1 MKLKS
6 LIKSLLL
13 VLLLALS
20 TTTAKAAAVGTEFL
34 YQGALTV
41 NGSPANGA
49 FEMIF
54 TLFRQGETNPRS
66 SVSNN
71 NVAVSLG
78 LFTVKLDF
86 GAGVFDGTAYELGI
100 AVRQSGGSAFVP
112 LTPRQL
118 LTATPNSLYSETARS
133 VPDSALSGNVA
144 RLNGSPMFSTP
155 VGVTMLRVANAAGG
169 GVLNFGNNP
178 DNLCAIAVDPR
189 GPAGLLLRDPQG
201 IRILSPDPVEF
212 PPVLRFGPTDDCSI
226 GIDPFLTG
234 LILRDPGGLRIAP
247 ATPALPRLLFGPT
260 DDCSLGIDPAFPG
273 LVERDPIGF
282 RLLGQNNQG
291 CRLIFGPTMDCTIE
305 VRPPGTPGAVAGLL
319 LRDPSG
325 IRLLSPDANR
335 PPTLRF
341 GPTDDCSLGIDP
353 VLSGLIV
360 RDPSG
365 FRLLGRNNQGRRLIF
380 GPTMDCTIEVQA
392 PAPNSIAGLL
402 LRDPNGIR
410 ILNPVANGGNTLV
423 FGPTDDCSITVIND
437 GMRFADPRGFFFS
450 GPNGGE
456 GTQVTVNGSVSA
468 QSFIQTSSRRFKNEV
483 KPIEQPLEKI
493 AKLQG
498 VRFTWNKEQGGRQ
511 DIGFIAEEV
520 GKVIPEVV
528 SWEED
533 GQNARG
539 VNYDHLVAVA
549 IEGIKAQQTKI
560 EILEREKTELK
571 ESVASLQEQLDRLA
585 RKLET
590 VAAR

>member
-1 MKLKS
+1 MKLMS

-20 TTTAKAAAVGTEFL
+20 GTTGKAAAVGTEFL
-34 YQGALTV
+34 YQGALVV
-41 NGSPANGA
+41 NGSRANGA
-49 FEMIF
+49 FEMTF
-54 TLFRQGETNPRS
+54 TLFRQGETSPMS
-66 SVSNN
+66 TVSNN

-86 GAGVFDGTAYELGI
+86 GAGVFDGTAHELGI
-100 AVRQSGGSAFVP
+100 AVRERGSSGPFVV
-112 LTPRQL
+112 LAPRQP
-118 LTATPNSLYSETARS
+118 LTATPNSLHAETVRS
-133 VPDSALSGNVA
+133 VPDSALSSNIPL
-144 RLNGSPMFSTP
+144 LNGSPMFSTP
-155 VGVTMLRVANAAGG
+155 VGATTLRLANAAGG

-178 DNLCAIAVDPR
+178 DNLCAIAVDPQ
-189 GPAGLLLRDPQG
+189 GPAGLLLRDPKG
-201 IRILSPDPVEF
+201 IRILSPDPVRF

-226 GIDPFLTG
+226 GIDPVLSG
-234 LILRDPGGLRIAP
+234 LILRDPI
-247 ATPALPRLLFGPT
+247 
-260 DDCSLGIDPAFPG
+260 
-273 LVERDPIGF
+273 
-282 RLLGQNNQG
+282 
-291 CRLIFGPTMDCTIE
+291 
-305 VRPPGTPGAVAGLL
+305 
-319 LRDPSG
+319 
-325 IRLLSPDANR
+325 
-335 PPTLRF
+335 
-341 GPTDDCSLGIDP
+341 
-353 VLSGLIV
+353 
-360 RDPSG
+360 G
-365 FRLLGRNNQGRRLIF
+365 FRLLGRNNQGHRLIF
-380 GPTMDCTIEVQA
+380 GPTMDCTIEVQP

-402 LRDPNGIR
+402 LRDPKGIR
-410 ILNPVANGGNTLV
+410 ILNPDPAGANTVL
-423 FGPTDDCSITVIND
+423 FGPTEDCRISAAAGPEG
-437 GMRFADPRGFFFS
+437 GMGFS
-450 GPNGGE
+450 DPNGFTFGNR
-456 GTQVTVNGSVSA
+456 VMVNGPVFA
-468 QSFIQTSSRRFKNEV
+468 QAFVQTSSRRFKNEV

-520 GKVIPEVV
+520 GKIIPEVV

-560 EILEREKTELK
+560 ETLEREKTELK